1 MRLFIADDSKLLRDR
16 LVDLL
21 EGLDGVEI
29 IGQAKDTIEAIES
42 IQRLKP
48 QVVVLDIRIPK
59 GNGIKVLEAIK
70 KDEQP
75 PVVIIFTNYPYSQ
88 YRKKCRDAGAD
99 FFFDKSTEYE
109 KLIETVKVLNSNFPQ
124 VQ

>member
-16 LVDLL
+16 LVELLASL
-21 EGLDGVEI
+21 EGIEI

-48 QVVVLDIRIPK
+48 QVVVLDIRMPK

-99 FFFDKSTEYE
+99 FFFDKSSEYE
-109 KLIETVKVLNSNFPQ
+109 KLIETVKALNSNFPQ